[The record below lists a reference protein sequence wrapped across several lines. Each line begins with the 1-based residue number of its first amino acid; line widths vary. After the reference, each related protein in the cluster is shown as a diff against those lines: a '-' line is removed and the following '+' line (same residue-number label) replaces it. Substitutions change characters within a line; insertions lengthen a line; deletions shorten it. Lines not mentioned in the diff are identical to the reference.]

1 MKPRLIRFGDLVRRP
16 YVGPAWPD
24 AIGVVISI
32 DAYHYQIHLVR
43 DDKVVIRRQ
52 FEKRKHQIDYLAGDP

>member
-1 MKPRLIRFGDLVRRP
+1 MTRLIRFGDLVRRP
-16 YVGPAWPD
+16 YVGPTWPD

-32 DAYHYQIHLVR
+32 DTYHYQIHLVR

-52 FEKRKHQIDYLAGDP
+52 FEKHKHQIDYLAGDP